1 MSEAKKTFYE
11 VSADFNALFKLVQEA
26 TTEDGEERDFNE
38 EDKKILEEFFKEL
51 EPQFEQKFD
60 GCCKFFKNLQYQSD
74 LAKSEKD
81 AFKAEMDRLQKR
93 SKAFENRAASFKMYI
108 WTCMQKLGLAK
119 NGFKTALFSAKEQA
133 TAGAVNTLAGL
144 YDYKNIPEKFL
155 KEPELDKAAIKEAL
169 KDGTLF
175 QKDEKEF
182 PLSRG
187 KLYFMQDGKEQ
198 ELKGVSFLKGTTF
211 IIR

>member
-11 VSADFNALFKLVQEA
+11 VSDDFKALLNLFQNA
-26 TTEDGEERDFNE
+26 TTEDGEERELTE
-38 EDKKILEEFFKEL
+38 EENAILGEFFKEI
-51 EPQFEQKFD
+51 EPQFEKKFD
-60 GCCKFFKNLQYQSD
+60 SCCKFFKNLTFQSD

-108 WTCMQKLGLAK
+108 YRCMQKLGLAK
-119 NGFKTALFSAKEQA
+119 EGYKTALFSAKEQA
-133 TAGAVNTLAGL
+133 TAGAVSTVEGF

-155 KEPELDKAAIKEAL
+155 KEPELDKNAIKEAL
-169 KDGTLF
+169 KDGSLF

-198 ELKGVSFLKGTTF
+198 ELKGVSFLKGTAF